1 MLERIICLLV
11 GYVFGLIQTGAL
23 MGKIHKVDL
32 RQEGSGNSGATNTL
46 RVLGMKAGLITFAGD
61 VLKCVLAVL
70 VVRYLFKGSDCLP
83 LLSIYACA
91 GTTLGH
97 NFPFYLKFKGG
108 KGIAVLAG
116 MVLMTGFE
124 MIPIP
129 LLAFIITVVL
139 TRYVS
144 VGSLIAYVMFLC
156 EVVMYGQ
163 MGGFG
168 MSQPY
173 LLEMYVVVLL
183 LTVLAWYRHKTN
195 ISRLLAG
202 TENRFGDKK
211 DKK

>member
-1 MLERIICLLV
+1 MLERFICLAI
-11 GYVFGLIQTGAL
+11 GYVFGLVQTGAL
-23 MGKIHKVDL
+23 MGKLHNVDL
-32 RQEGSGNSGATNTL
+32 RKEGSGNSGATNTL
-46 RVLGMKAGLITFAGD
+46 RVLGVKAGLITFAGD
-61 VLKCVLAVL
+61 VLKCVLAVT
-70 VVRYLFKGSDCLP
+70 VCRIIFKGSVCLP

-116 MVLMTGFE
+116 MVLMTGPA

-129 LLAFIITVVL
+129 LLAFLITVVF

-144 VGSLIAYVMFLC
+144 LGSMIAYVMFLC
-156 EVVMYGQ
+156 EVVLFGQ

-168 MSQPY
+168 MSQAY
-173 LLEMYVVVLL
+173 LVEMYVVIAL
-183 LTVLAWYRHKTN
+183 LTALAWYRHKTN

-202 TENRFGDKK
+202 TENKIGAKK
-211 DKK
+211 K